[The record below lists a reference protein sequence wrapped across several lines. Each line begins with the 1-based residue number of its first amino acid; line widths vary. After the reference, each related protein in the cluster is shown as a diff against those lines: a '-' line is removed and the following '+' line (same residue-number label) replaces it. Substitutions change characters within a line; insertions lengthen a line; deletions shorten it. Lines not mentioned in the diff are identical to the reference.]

1 MVESSFAYGHLLQS
15 IFISDPF
22 NSSTMHWSYE
32 NSRNP
37 ILMGKTSLLYYLIQ
51 HKVTFIMRRSIIY
64 MYNRSILRGNDI
76 SLSTEKYGK
85 LCSTMKELNFRSN
98 YNAAEKS

>member
-15 IFISDPF
+15 IFISDPI

-76 SLSTEKYGK
+76 TLSMEKYGK
-85 LCSTMKELNFRSN
+85 LCSTIIELSFRSN
-98 YNAAEKS
+98 YNAAEKW

>member
-1 MVESSFAYGHLLQS
+1 
-15 IFISDPF
+15 
-22 NSSTMHWSYE
+22 
-32 NSRNP
+32 
-37 ILMGKTSLLYYLIQ
+37 
-51 HKVTFIMRRSIIY
+51 MRRSIIY

-85 LCSTMKELNFRSN
+85 LCSTMKELIFRSN